1 MVRRHQSNRQRSTER
16 DTWLTDL
23 FEAIARA
30 RLSDVSRAAYDTN
43 CLRRLRQC
51 TQVSGDSAH
60 RVCIMN
66 NFGEDRFGILIAIS
80 DASTETGDVG
90 GVRECLTANVVKVV
104 MPALCNAA
112 RTLQIT
118 SADLPE
124 SVDIKILS
132 DGRGKA

>member
-1 MVRRHQSNRQRSTER
+1 
-16 DTWLTDL
+16 
-23 FEAIARA
+23 
-30 RLSDVSRAAYDTN
+30 
-43 CLRRLRQC
+43 
-51 TQVSGDSAH
+51 
-60 RVCIMN
+60 MN

-90 GVRECLTANVVKVV
+90 GVRECLTANVVDVV

-124 SVDIKILS
+124 SVDMKILS
-132 DGRGKA
+132 DGRGKACAHVARSAAGPTLLLAMTRTSVHSR